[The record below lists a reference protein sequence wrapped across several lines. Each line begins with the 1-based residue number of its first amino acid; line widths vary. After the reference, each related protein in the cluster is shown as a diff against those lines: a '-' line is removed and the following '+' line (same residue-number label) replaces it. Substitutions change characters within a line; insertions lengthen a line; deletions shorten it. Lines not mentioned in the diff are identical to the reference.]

1 MLRIDIVFFPQ
12 IPMPEAY
19 ETPDMQPVAPV
30 ESGAVQGMLE
40 KIRAKFQRKDGQG
53 DISEGAM

>member
-1 MLRIDIVFFPQ
+1 
-12 IPMPEAY
+12 MPEAY